1 MSEEKFLYHLRTGV
15 NQLDRLSFKDQKGR
29 IKKVLNECL
38 MSKNLNI
45 LIGSGCSVPAVPLMG
60 VTFKKIKEENPDL
73 ILGKFCGDSSDIE
86 GYLNWLNTGMKFLQ
100 DSASEFEIASEL
112 EKYKKSF
119 EVTKKTLLK
128 SIPREYDEL
137 NQMQVDVK
145 RNYIKFYNTIFS
157 VRGTKNYSPPNIFTT
172 NYDLFNEVAME
183 KLAIHYTNGFRG
195 HVKKVFDPTVF
206 QLRLVDD
213 QHRYKEKWSVIRNYV
228 KLYKIH
234 GSIDWHFNDT
244 RVIQKSSDD
253 DIDNVVIY
261 PTIDKHLE
269 TQQTPYSELFRA
281 LTISLQKPDSTLL
294 VLGYG
299 FPDQHINQLI
309 SQALSNEDFTLII
322 FGNREEE
329 NAGAFLKE
337 FQDKKNLHFIGGTI
351 NNKNDGHHF
360 LNVINY
366 IVGDT
371 DE

>member
-1 MSEEKFLYHLRTGV
+1 MSEEKNIYHLRSGI
-15 NQLDRLSFKDQKGR
+15 NQLEGLSYKDQKRR

-60 VTFKKIKEENPDL
+60 ATFKKIKEENSDL
-73 ILGKFCGDSSDIE
+73 ILGKFGGDSPDIE
-86 GYLNWLNTGMKFLQ
+86 GYLNWLNTGLKFLQ
-100 DSASEFEIASEL
+100 DFSSGIEDAGEL
-112 EKYKKSF
+112 EKFKKSF
-119 EVTKKTLLK
+119 EVTKETLLK
-128 SIPREYDEL
+128 SIPREYEEV
-137 NQMQVDVK
+137 NQTQADVK
-145 RNYIKFYNTIFS
+145 GNYIKFYNAIFS
-157 VRGTKNYSPPNIFTT
+157 IRGTKNYSPPNIFTT

-183 KLAIHYTNGFRG
+183 TLAIHYTNGFRG
-195 HVKKVFDPTVF
+195 QVKKVFDPTVF

-234 GSIDWHFNDT
+234 GSIDWYFNDT
-244 RVIQKSSDD
+244 KVVQKSSNDAV
-253 DIDNVVIY
+253 DNVVIY
-261 PTIDKHLE
+261 PTINKHLE

-322 FGNREEE
+322 LGNREEY
-329 NAGAFLKE
+329 NAALFLKD
-337 FQDKKNLHFIGGTI
+337 FQNQQNLHFIGGTI

-360 LNVINY
+360 SNVIDY
-366 IVGDT
+366 IVGDSN
-371 DE
+371 E